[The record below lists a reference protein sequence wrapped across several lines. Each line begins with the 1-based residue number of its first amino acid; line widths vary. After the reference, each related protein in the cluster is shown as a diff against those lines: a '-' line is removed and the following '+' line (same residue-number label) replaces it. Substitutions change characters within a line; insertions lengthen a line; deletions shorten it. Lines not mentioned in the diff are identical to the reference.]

1 MATPPGPRQRS
12 LRPLGAAQ
20 IIKSPALPGVAC
32 SCFKQNYKQFIG
44 AFVDFVEDVESN
56 DPAAAYWAE
65 QSYLAAVTRCLS
77 LAYDSN
83 I

>member
-1 MATPPGPRQRS
+1 MATPLGPRQRS
-12 LRPLGAAQ
+12 PRPLGAAQ
-20 IIKSPALPGVAC
+20 IIKPPALPGVTD
-32 SCFKQNYKQFIG
+32 SCFKQIHEQFIG

-56 DPAAAYWAE
+56 DPAAAYWAA
-65 QSYLAAVTRCLS
+65 QSYSAAVTRWLS

>member
-1 MATPPGPRQRS
+1 M
-12 LRPLGAAQ
+12 
-20 IIKSPALPGVAC
+20 
-32 SCFKQNYKQFIG
+32 G
-44 AFVDFVEDVESN
+44 AFVKFVEDVESN

-65 QSYLAAVTRCLS
+65 QSYFAAVTRCLS